1 MKITVDSLERYG
13 DWLNGIAKD
22 ASEQLKAAVFE
33 YAAEMESQYG
43 DISGWNREQIKE
55 LRDFTADM
63 MIEVWHTHGDA
74 SASVGSMMF
83 EETVGEDAPDLVML
97 SDQVSEDRAR
107 ASAKYWA
114 KHLFGDDASI
124 GKFVEGCMSFVDRN
138 VSHAADVQMIELSDE
153 LAASG
158 KEIRYAR
165 VPRGPSCGF
174 CIMLASRGFVY
185 ASKKTAGDLGGAFN
199 DFHDRCDCR
208 VIAGYEGLEVEGYD
222 YQGMYERYRQCRTYI
237 GDTEKLKKEWRALT
251 PDERDQYGRG
261 DRVIP
266 LSEDPEEDAKIRN
279 RLGKQ
284 ADGFNDF
291 VMRRIVHE
299 MDSHDRE
306 WLYSGTC
313 KATRMAAN
321 PKAGEI
327 RVQNP
332 DIYKEWQF
340 FASRARSMDVDE
352 LAQRK
357 HVPGS
362 DRFVGST
369 ARPSWFIIGTNKEIS
384 NPNQVDNDCQDAI
397 YDASIELARR
407 CAGTGYPDIDKN
419 GNWRRTETVPDCGE
433 EIGVTAGSGKPAR
446 GIRIHYSPKHG
457 QIHAVPY
464 RERFEQ

>member
-83 EETVGEDAPDLVML
+83 EETVGEDAPDLVTM

-153 LAASG
+153 LALSG

-208 VIAGYEGLEVEGYD
+208 VIAGYDGLEVEGYD
-222 YQGMYERYRQCRTYI
+222 YQGMYERYRQCRKTI
-237 GDTEKLKKEWRALT
+237 GDYDEVKKDWDSLT
-251 PDERDQYGRG
+251 QEERDLYGRG
-261 DRVIP
+261 ERTPIP
-266 LSEDPEEDAKIRN
+266 LSEDPEKDAKLRRELGKQANGFNDYLMKRIVQEMDTRDRQWMYDKTPLPEPGKEPDAKPKKKEKETAYRLQANGYKVRFRKPSGEGRTSDIYIISGNADSLSETKWEIKQPEGNTKARAIGKNTIDHQFEDAIGQSRNLVLDVTVVSSYPDVSFESMAQEAERLLRGKYRENYDEVMVVCGERILKIRN
-279 RLGKQ
+279 R
-284 ADGFNDF
+284 
-291 VMRRIVHE
+291 
-299 MDSHDRE
+299 
-306 WLYSGTC
+306 
-313 KATRMAAN
+313 
-321 PKAGEI
+321 
-327 RVQNP
+327 
-332 DIYKEWQF
+332 
-340 FASRARSMDVDE
+340 
-352 LAQRK
+352 
-357 HVPGS
+357 
-362 DRFVGST
+362 
-369 ARPSWFIIGTNKEIS
+369 
-384 NPNQVDNDCQDAI
+384 
-397 YDASIELARR
+397 
-407 CAGTGYPDIDKN
+407 
-419 GNWRRTETVPDCGE
+419 
-433 EIGVTAGSGKPAR
+433 
-446 GIRIHYSPKHG
+446 
-457 QIHAVPY
+457 
-464 RERFEQ
+464 

>member
-1 MKITVDSLERYG
+1 MKITVDNLERYG
-13 DWLNGIAKD
+13 SWLNSIAND
-22 ASEQLKAAVFE
+22 ATEQLGQAVFE
-33 YAAEMESQYG
+33 YAAELEEEYG
-43 DISGWNREQIKE
+43 DVSGWSRGQIEE

-63 MIEVWHTHGDA
+63 MVEIWHTHGDA

-83 EETVGEDAPDLVML
+83 EESVGDEIPDDVMM
-97 SDQVSEDRAR
+97 SDQVSEARAR

-114 KHLFGDDASI
+114 NHLFGDEASVE
-124 GKFVEGCMSFVDRN
+124 KFVEGCMSFVERN
-138 VSHAADVQMIELSDE
+138 VSHAADVQILGLADE

-222 YQGMYERYRQCRTYI
+222 YLGMYERYLACRHYI
-237 GDTEKLKKEWRALT
+237 GDTERLQKEWNSLA
-251 PDERDQYGRG
+251 PDERVEYGRG
-261 DRVIP
+261 ERVIP
-266 LSEDPEEDAKIRN
+266 LSEDPETDAKLRKK
-279 RLGKQ
+279 LGSQ
-284 ADGFNDF
+284 ANGFNDF
-291 VMRRIVHE
+291 VMKRIVQE
-299 MDSHDRE
+299 MDAHDRE

-313 KATRMAAN
+313 KATREAAN
-321 PKAGEI
+321 LRAEEI
-327 RVQNP
+327 REQNP
-332 DIYKEWQF
+332 DIYKKWQF

-369 ARPSWFIIGTNKEIS
+369 ARPSWFTIGTNKEIS
-384 NPNQVDNDCQDAI
+384 NPNQVDNDSQDAI